1 MLSKLTVEERERKT
15 AETRLKN
22 AQTQAEDQR
31 KLLYQT
37 KIDLTT
43 LRQLVL
49 QLRAELQKA
58 KEAAQLANEAV
69 EAEKQASYT
78 LNVEETQA
86 TLIEELA
93 KVCRDYCMATWA
105 EALNLARV
113 PVDSKWRQP
122 GNVYYHSEIREIPI
136 VLPSPSTTAS
146 ESSKQPLTAQ
156 AALSLPE
163 ISEGPSQAGDQGQRA
178 KGAKDKSKGKETNS
192 SSEAKDAAKA
202 KAKEIKAK
210 TKEIDP

>member
-1 MLSKLTVEERERKT
+1 M
-15 AETRLKN
+15 
-22 AQTQAEDQR
+22 
-31 KLLYQT
+31 
-37 KIDLTT
+37 
-43 LRQLVL
+43 L

-58 KEAAQLANEAV
+58 KEATQLANEAV

-78 LNVEETQA
+78 LSVEETQA

-93 KVCRDYCMATWA
+93 KVCKDYCMATWA

-113 PVDSKWRQP
+113 PIDLKWKQP
-122 GNVYYHSEIREIPI
+122 GNVYYHSEIRETPI
-136 VLPSPSTTAS
+136 VLPSPSATAS

-163 ISEGPSQAGDQGQRA
+163 ILKGPSHTGDQGQGV
-178 KGAKDKSKGKETNS
+178 KGAKDKGKGKETNS
-192 SSEAKDAAKA
+192 SSEAKDVAKA

-210 TKEIDP
+210 TKEIDPQTKDVPAS